1 MFIVAQVGHDSTSL
15 RAKHSM
21 DSRLWAESRGW
32 VAPLL
37 LALLMSAAILTW
49 LDKWLYSNEV
59 FNNLSM
65 GLSYRPE
72 DEVLVRLRDEAL
84 RYCALHAPDSEL
96 NSCQVYQNVITDR
109 AFFAHPL
116 TALIG
121 LQTRALPGDP
131 NWLQK
136 LHWIALEAPLIGA
149 AVALPIWFFLTL
161 ALPRGDRT
169 AAVVFILLLLLVGQS
184 HERIFAPVPD
194 LIRNA
199 GGWRAPLTL
208 IAVSAL
214 GYLIAM
220 GSRRSERFLSWAKFL
235 SEPRSL
241 KALFWAAL
249 ALSAASL
256 ALPPP
261 FNALLAPLAIGS
273 LAASLAPLVH
283 RSPSLSPLVLAAVLG
298 MLFASV
304 TSEPL
309 WVARRLGTA
318 ASFATLIY
326 LAVIGLVTLRP
337 RTRLVWAL
345 PLMAVFHLPL
355 TALLGL
361 ATLIAETIVGVR
373 TRRISSLLGAAGLS
387 FAIGM
392 AGIVYGIDSVAF
404 APESA
409 RPGDVAA
416 LILSWSGLAPV
427 LVSMAVLGSLALIP
441 LLRSTDPGIA
451 LSRAGL
457 LILQGAGAALISA
470 AILQQDGTLLNAPG
484 YAMFAKPADYLTP
497 ALFPAG
503 ILAILLTLWRL
514 LGEDSSKEMN
524 GRRRG
529 ALLLLSAVFL
539 LVCVSKLD
547 LKARN
552 SFAPAPLN
560 VWRYAISGKM
570 HHQWCQRLG
579 EARFDNETYYLS
591 KDDPTNDAVIY
602 WSALKAKVRVDT
614 KLFNPEAF
622 TILPAPERSSQCD

>member
-1 MFIVAQVGHDSTSL
+1 MHL
-15 RAKHSM
+15 RIGG
-21 DSRLWAESRGW
+21 DSRGW

-65 GLSYRPE
+65 GLSYQPD
-72 DEVLVRLRDEAL
+72 DEPLARLRDEAL
-84 RYCALHAPDSEL
+84 RYCALYASASEAE
-96 NSCQVYQNVITDR
+96 SCRAYQNVITDR
-109 AFFAHPL
+109 FFFAHPL
-116 TALIG
+116 TALVG
-121 LQTRALPGDP
+121 LQTRDLAQRP
-131 NWLQK
+131 NGMAR

-149 AVALPIWFFLTL
+149 AIALSIWFLLTL
-161 ALPRGDRT
+161 ALPRADRT
-169 AAVVFILLLLLVGQS
+169 AAVVFTLLLLLVGHS

-199 GGWRAPLTL
+199 GGWPAPLTL
-208 IAVSAL
+208 VAFSAL
-214 GYLIAM
+214 GYLIAW
-220 GSRRSERFLSWAKFL
+220 GSQRSERFLSWAEFL

-283 RSPSLSPLVLAAVLG
+283 RSPSLSPLVLAAALG

-309 WVARRLGTA
+309 WVARRMGTA

-337 RTRLVWAL
+337 RTCLVWAL

-361 ATLIAETIVGVR
+361 ATLIAEAIVGIR

-392 AGIVYGIDSVAF
+392 AGIVYGIDSAAF

-416 LILSWSGLAPV
+416 LILSWSGLAPA
-427 LVSMAVLGSLALIP
+427 LASMVVLGFLALIP
-441 LLRSTDPGIA
+441 LHQGSDPGIA

-470 AILQQDGTLLNAPG
+470 AILQQDGALLNAPG

-514 LGEDSSKEMN
+514 LCDDSDSKEMN
-524 GRRRG
+524 GRRRE
-529 ALLLLSAVFL
+529 ALLLLTAVFL

-552 SFAPAPLN
+552 SFAPAPVN

-570 HHQWCQRLG
+570 HRQWCQRLG
-579 EARFDNETYYLS
+579 EARFDDETYYLS
-591 KDDPTNDAVIY
+591 KEDPTNDAVIY
-602 WSALKAKVRVDT
+602 WSALKARVRSDA
-614 KLFNPEAF
+614 KRFRPEDF
-622 TILPAPERSSQCD
+622 VVLPAPDRASQCD

>member
-1 MFIVAQVGHDSTSL
+1 
-15 RAKHSM
+15 
-21 DSRLWAESRGW
+21 
-32 VAPLL
+32 
-37 LALLMSAAILTW
+37 
-49 LDKWLYSNEV
+49 
-59 FNNLSM
+59 
-65 GLSYRPE
+65 
-72 DEVLVRLRDEAL
+72 
-84 RYCALHAPDSEL
+84 
-96 NSCQVYQNVITDR
+96 
-109 AFFAHPL
+109 
-116 TALIG
+116 
-121 LQTRALPGDP
+121 
-131 NWLQK
+131 
-136 LHWIALEAPLIGA
+136 
-149 AVALPIWFFLTL
+149 
-161 ALPRGDRT
+161 
-169 AAVVFILLLLLVGQS
+169 LLLLLVGQS

-199 GGWRAPLTL
+199 GSWRAPLTL
-208 IAVSAL
+208 IAVCAL
-214 GYLIAM
+214 GYLIAT
-220 GSRRSERFLSWAKFL
+220 GSRRWDRFSSWVEFL

-241 KALFWAAL
+241 IGLFWAAL

-361 ATLIAETIVGVR
+361 ATLIAEAIVGVR
-373 TRRISSLLGAAGLS
+373 TRRISGLLGAAGVS

-392 AGIVYGIDSVAF
+392 AGIVYGIDSAAF

-427 LVSMAVLGSLALIP
+427 LASMVVLGFLALIP
-441 LLRSTDPGIA
+441 LHQGTDPGIA

-470 AILQQDGTLLNAPG
+470 AILQQDGALLNAPG

-503 ILAILLTLWRL
+503 ILAILLTLRRL
-514 LGEDSSKEMN
+514 IGQD
-524 GRRRG
+524 G
-529 ALLLLSAVFL
+529 ALVEADQRKRGPLLILAAIFL
-539 LVCVSKLD
+539 FLCVAKLD
-547 LKARN
+547 LKPRN
-552 SFAPAPLN
+552 SYAPAALN
-560 VWRYAISGKM
+560 VWRYMILGQL
-570 HHQWCQRLG
+570 HPQWCHLAK
-579 EARFDNETYYLS
+579 ARFDDETYYLS
-591 KDDPTNDAVIY
+591 TGDPTNAAVIY
-602 WSALKAKVRVDT
+602 WSALKARIRADAGMYDPQGFRVVPLTDGADCER
-614 KLFNPEAF
+614 EA
-622 TILPAPERSSQCD
+622 RR